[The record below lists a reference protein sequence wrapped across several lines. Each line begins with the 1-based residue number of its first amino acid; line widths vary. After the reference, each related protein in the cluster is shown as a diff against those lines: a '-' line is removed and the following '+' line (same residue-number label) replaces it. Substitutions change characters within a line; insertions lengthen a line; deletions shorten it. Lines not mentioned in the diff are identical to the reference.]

1 MKIEEPTLSPY
12 NEGVFA
18 AMIVKVN
25 GKELKVAEEMTF
37 AQLLQ
42 HVQGLLKDQDRVLVE
57 LRLDGETVSQTALE
71 ELQDRPLHGQIELF
85 SLDASGLVAEITRQ
99 ADRFLQ
105 QLEGQEFEPSEFPEL
120 IETFTWLNRALRL
133 IPLGVGFPELERR
146 VRALLEENAELQEW
160 LRSAESA
167 DAAELERLQER
178 LQMEFAEYRE
188 VFREIAA
195 RLRGSEEAGPE
206 TKA

>member
-1 MKIEEPTLSPY
+1 
-12 NEGVFA
+12 
-18 AMIVKVN
+18 MIVKVN

-42 HVQGLLKDQDRVLVE
+42 HVQGLLKDRVLVE

-71 ELQDRPLHGQIELF
+71 ELQNQPLHGQIELF

-99 ADRFLQ
+99 ADEFLQ
-105 QLEGQEFEPSEFPEL
+105 RLEGREFEPAESSEL
-120 IETFTWLNRALRL
+120 IEAFTWLNRALAL

-160 LRSAESA
+160 LRAAEA
-167 DAAELERLQER
+167 GVEGAELERLRER
-178 LQMEFAEYRE
+178 LQGEFKGYRE
-188 VFREIAA
+188 VFRAIAA
-195 RLRGSEEAGPE
+195 RLRGSESGA
-206 TKA
+206 